1 VKRVQAECSAVNQMS
16 SPNALITD
24 ANILISICSKEPT
37 ALSAE
42 TVLENYAKNGWEF
55 FAPNIIVAE
64 VLYILCQKLQNNLLT
79 PKSYDEAIEN
89 FQDQMKII
97 QTPPDAQI
105 IKRAKEIQNT
115 YGCSRSADSIYI
127 ALAEDL
133 AKTRT
138 VELLTFDKGMINQAA
153 KNAPTVTIK
162 VL

>member
-1 VKRVQAECSAVNQMS
+1 MS
-16 SPNALITD
+16 PMNNPKALITD
-24 ANILISICSKEPT
+24 ANIIISVCSKEPMATT
-37 ALSAE
+37 AKFA
-42 TVLENYAKNGWEF
+42 LENYAKNGWEF
-55 FAPNIIVAE
+55 FAPDIVVAE

-89 FQDQMKII
+89 FLDQMKVT
-97 QTPPDAQI
+97 QTPNDARFV
-105 IKRAKEIQNT
+105 KRAKEIQNG

-133 AKTRT
+133 TKTRI

-153 KNAPTVTIK
+153 KNAPTVTVK

>member
-1 VKRVQAECSAVNQMS
+1 MS
-16 SPNALITD
+16 PANNPNALVLD
-24 ANILISICSKEPT
+24 ANVLISVCSKEPT
-37 ALSAE
+37 AANAE

-64 VLYILCQKLQNNLLT
+64 VLYILCRKLQNNLIT

-97 QTPPDAQI
+97 QTPNDAEFI
-105 IKRAKEIQNT
+105 RRVKEIQNG

-138 VELLTFDKGMINQAA
+138 VELLTFDKGMTNQIL
-153 KNAPTVTIK
+153 KNAPTVTVKI
-162 VL
+162 L

>member
-1 VKRVQAECSAVNQMS
+1 MSNQNAVV
-16 SPNALITD
+16 TD
-24 ANILISICSKEPT
+24 ANILISVCSKEPT
-37 ALSAE
+37 AASVKTA
-42 TVLENYAKNGWEF
+42 LENYAKNGWEF
-55 FAPNIIVAE
+55 FAPNNIVAE

-89 FQDQMKII
+89 FQDQMKIT
-97 QTPPDAQI
+97 QTPDDTQI
-105 IKRAKEIQNT
+105 IKRAKEIQKG

-133 AKTRT
+133 AKSRI

-153 KNAPTVTIK
+153 KTAPTVTVK

>member
-1 VKRVQAECSAVNQMS
+1 MS
-16 SPNALITD
+16 PANNPNALVLD
-24 ANILISICSKEPT
+24 ANVLISICSKEPT
-37 ALSAE
+37 AANAE

-64 VLYILCQKLQNNLLT
+64 VLYILCRKLQNNLIT

-97 QTPPDAQI
+97 QTPNDAEFI
-105 IKRAKEIQNT
+105 RRVKEIQNG

-138 VELLTFDKGMINQAA
+138 VELLTFDKGMTNQIL
-153 KNAPTVTIK
+153 KNAPTVTVKI
-162 VL
+162 L

>member
-1 VKRVQAECSAVNQMS
+1 MAESA
-16 SPNALITD
+16 
-24 ANILISICSKEPT
+24 
-37 ALSAE
+37 
-42 TVLENYAKNGWEF
+42 LENYAKNGWEF

-79 PKSYDEAIEN
+79 PKSYEEAIEN
-89 FQDQMKII
+89 FQDQMKVT
-97 QTPPDAQI
+97 QTPNDAQFI
-105 IKRAKEIQNT
+105 ERAKEIQNG

-133 AKTRT
+133 AKIRT
-138 VELLTFDKGMINQAA
+138 AELLTFDKKMINQAA